1 MTRRCCAHRRHAAGI
16 CLSGFCACQRP
27 MTAKARKA
35 MERWSAAEPPRNPAL
50 DPDLPHLVNNGRISR
65 LRRARDAA
73 RRRRVKRVAKAP
85 VPAKPPAKPVVA
97 C

>member
-35 MERWSAAEPPRNPAL
+35 ME
-50 DPDLPHLVNNGRISR
+50 HLRMLRTTHARVLGLYRGRGI
-65 LRRARDAA
+65 
-73 RRRRVKRVAKAP
+73 
-85 VPAKPPAKPVVA
+85 
-97 C
+97 